1 MKTITKIVSTIGI
14 VLLYTN
20 GIAQIK
26 DAKTETV
33 KIYGNCDMCKKTIET
48 SGNVKNVSKVDW
60 NKDTKMAVLTY
71 NQKKTNEDAILKRIA
86 LVGYDSDKF
95 LAPNDVYAKLPDCC
109 KYERHKKITAQT
121 DTVKNAIATNTIV
134 TEVSDPLKTV
144 FDAYFLL
151 KDALVESNGATASLK
166 AKALLTAIQAIKMEK
181 LTMDEHMVWMKILS
195 AIQLDAGHIAESK
208 DAAHQREHF
217 TSLSVNIYELIKVSK
232 HTETVYYQ
240 HCPMYN
246 DGKGAN
252 WLSKESTIKNPYYG
266 SMMMSCGKTI
276 ETIK

>member
-1 MKTITKIVSTIGI
+1 MKTITKIISTIVIG
-14 VLLYTN
+14 LLSTN
-20 GIAQIK
+20 GVAQIK

-33 KIYGNCDMCKKTIET
+33 KIYGNCDMCKKTIEK
-48 SGNVKNVSKVDW
+48 SGNIKNVSKVDW
-60 NKDTKMAVLTY
+60 NKDTKMAILTY
-71 NQKKTNEDAILKRIA
+71 NPKKTNEDAILKRIA
-86 LVGYDSDKF
+86 LVGYDSEKF
-95 LAPNDVYAKLPDCC
+95 LAPNDVYAKLPACC
-109 KYERHKKITAQT
+109 QYERHKKITANA
-121 DTVKNAIATNTIV
+121 DTIKNAIATNTNI
-134 TEVSDPLKTV
+134 TEVADPLKIV
-144 FDAYFLL
+144 FDSYFLL

-166 AKALLTAIQAIKMEK
+166 AKVLLTAIQSVKMEK

-195 AIQLDAGHIAESK
+195 AIQEDAGHIAESK

-217 TSLSVNIYELIKVSK
+217 TSLSTNIYELIKVSK

>member
-1 MKTITKIVSTIGI
+1 M
-14 VLLYTN
+14 
-20 GIAQIK
+20 
-26 DAKTETV
+26 
-33 KIYGNCDMCKKTIET
+33 
-48 SGNVKNVSKVDW
+48 
-60 NKDTKMAVLTY
+60 
-71 NQKKTNEDAILKRIA
+71 
-86 LVGYDSDKF
+86 
-95 LAPNDVYAKLPDCC
+95 
-109 KYERHKKITAQT
+109 
-121 DTVKNAIATNTIV
+121 
-134 TEVSDPLKTV
+134 
-144 FDAYFLL
+144 
-151 KDALVESNGATASLK
+151 ESNGATASLK

-195 AIQLDAGHIAESK
+195 NLQLDAGHITESK

-266 SMMMSCGKTI
+266 SMMMSCGKTV
-276 ETIK
+276 T

>member
-1 MKTITKIVSTIGI
+1 MKTISKIASIFGI
-14 VLLYTN
+14 ALLSTN

-26 DAKTETV
+26 DAKIETV
-33 KIYGNCDMCKKTIET
+33 KIYGNCDMCKKTIEK
-48 SGNVKNVSKVDW
+48 SGNLKNISKVDW
-60 NKDTKMAVLTY
+60 NKDTKMATLTY

-86 LVGYDSDKF
+86 LAGYDSEKF
-95 LAPNDVYAKLPDCC
+95 LAPNDAYAKLPGCC
-109 KYERHKKITAQT
+109 QYDRHKTTTTKA
-121 DTVKNAIATNTIV
+121 DTIKNVIATNTNV
-134 TEVSDPLKTV
+134 AEPSNPLKTV
-144 FDAYFLL
+144 FDTYFLL

-166 AKALLTAIQAIKMEK
+166 AKALLTAIQSVKMEK

-195 AIQLDAGHIAESK
+195 ALQVDAGHINESK
-208 DAAHQREHF
+208 DATHQREHF
-217 TSLSVNIYELIKVSK
+217 TSLSTNIYELIKVSK

-252 WLSKESTIKNPYYG
+252 WLSKENTIKNPYFG

>member
-33 KIYGNCDMCKKTIET
+33 KIYGNCDMCKKTIEK
-48 SGNVKNVSKVDW
+48 SGNIKNVSKVDW

-166 AKALLTAIQAIKMEK
+166 AKALLTAIQAIKMGK
-181 LTMDEHMVWMKILS
+181 LTMDEHMVWMKMLPS
-195 AIQLDAGHIAESK
+195 LQLDAGHITESK
-208 DAAHQREHF
+208 DAVIQRESF
-217 TSLSVNIYELIKVSK
+217 TNLSASIYELIKVSK
-232 HTETVYYQ
+232 HSETVYYQ
-240 HCPMYN
+240 HCPIYN